1 MAALL
6 PNGVVTT
13 TLADPGAP
21 LGTVAVI
28 VVAFTTVKLDA
39 AVPANVTAVAPVK
52 LVPAMVTV
60 LPPAVGPE
68 PGLTEVIVG
77 GGI

>member
-1 MAALL
+1 M
-6 PNGVVTT
+6 
-13 TLADPGAP
+13 
-21 LGTVAVI
+21 

-39 AVPANVTAVAPVK
+39 AVPPNVTAVAPVK
-52 LVPAMVTV
+52 PVPAMVTV